1 LRELALHILDIAE
14 NCISAGASTVRI
26 AVNENIQEDEL
37 WITIEDNG
45 KGMDAELLENVMNP
59 FVTSRSERKV
69 GLGIPM
75 LKQAAEACAGFLE
88 IDSEPGKGTRIT
100 AKFRH
105 SHIDRMPL
113 GDLADSFL
121 TLFFGTPEVNWVLD
135 YQVNDQTF
143 HFDDTEVKQILD
155 GVPLTD
161 YRIIELLTATV
172 RGGIEKTFE
181 IGSKQGVSYAQN

>member
-1 LRELALHILDIAE
+1 MRELALHILDIAE
-14 NCISAGASTVRI
+14 NSVSAGASTVEI

-37 WITIEDNG
+37 WITVQDNG
-45 KGMDAELLENVMNP
+45 KGMDEDLLVSVLNP
-59 FVTSRSERKV
+59 FSTSRTERKV

-88 IDSEPGKGTRIT
+88 ISSAKGLGTRIN
-100 AKFRH
+100 AKFQH

-121 TLFFGTPEVNWVLD
+121 TLLFGTPEVNWILN
-135 YQVNDQTF
+135 YQVNDQSF
-143 HFDDTEVKQILD
+143 HFDDTEVKQILE

-161 YRIIELLTATV
+161 YRIIKILTTTI
-172 RGGIEKTFE
+172 RGGIDKTYE
-181 IGSKQGVSYAQN
+181 IGSKQGVSHAHN